1 MPLAVLL
8 TNIVLAGRTGTEVVV
23 EQLADGLRRR
33 GHRPMVFTPQPG
45 PLAAQMRARGHFV
58 VSRPGALPFPPDII
72 HAHHTGPAMAALAAH
87 PGVPALFVSHDAAA
101 PFDVPPGHP
110 RIRRLF
116 AVDERC
122 RVRLVEDGAAR
133 SDVGLLPNAVDLSRI
148 PPRPAPLPPDRP
160 RRAVTFTRHP
170 MHLPALREACAAS
183 GLTLE
188 EWGATPDRVTDRPER
203 LCAEADLVF
212 ATARSAME
220 AAAAGAGV
228 VVCDARGCAGFLTR
242 ARAEAWLPWNLGA
255 AVLREPAEPGP
266 IAAAIAEWSAEEAS
280 AASSLIR
287 AERGLDAALDR
298 LEAIYAD
305 ILAER
310 RAADPAAEAAAVG
323 AFIAGWV
330 PSFDLKAPWRDAA
343 DAVSRPFDSVP
354 AGDLE
359 WQMADLRGRVAELSG
374 QVGQALGYQREA
386 AEATRRGV
394 AGHLWEAMRATWR
407 GVVPVGIRAPLRR
420 WRSRAP
426 D

>member
-1 MPLAVLL
+1 
-8 TNIVLAGRTGTEVVV
+8 
-23 EQLADGLRRR
+23 
-33 GHRPMVFTPQPG
+33 
-45 PLAAQMRARGHFV
+45 
-58 VSRPGALPFPPDII
+58 
-72 HAHHTGPAMAALAAH
+72 
-87 PGVPALFVSHDAAA
+87 
-101 PFDVPPGHP
+101 
-110 RIRRLF
+110 
-116 AVDERC
+116 
-122 RVRLVEDGAAR
+122 
-133 SDVGLLPNAVDLSRI
+133 
-148 PPRPAPLPPDRP
+148 
-160 RRAVTFTRHP
+160 

-343 DAVSRPFDSVP
+343 DAVSRPFDSAP